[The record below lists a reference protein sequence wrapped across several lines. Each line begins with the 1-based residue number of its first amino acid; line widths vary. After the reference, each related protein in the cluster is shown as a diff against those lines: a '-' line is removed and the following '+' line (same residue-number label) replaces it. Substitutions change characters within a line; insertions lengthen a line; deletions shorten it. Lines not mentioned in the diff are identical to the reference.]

1 MFWLRKKVSG
11 TKVYAVV
18 TADSEKGLE
27 SLARRLRVPVHGKG
41 AQEKH
46 LDLKG
51 HKIEVARKLGA
62 VEKQVIGDQ

>member
-1 MFWLRKKVSG
+1 MFRLRRKQSG
-11 TKVYAVV
+11 SKDYAVV
-18 TADSEKGLE
+18 TADSERELE
-27 SLARRLRVPVHGKG
+27 WLARRLKVPVHGKG

-62 VEKQVIGDQ
+62 VEKKDG